1 MKRPYFVFLKKIY
14 HLFDNTGIVL
24 KSKKETHSGKKVRKG
39 KKKKP
44 IRLDL
49 QAGFDK
55 SGELAR
61 VRVLFGA
68 GNFISFGPIDG
79 KVHMSIGETHHGAV
93 FEVSDPGS
101 VYYILNGLS
110 NARWLADNI
119 LRYLKPVKVKTEDA
133 ESSGVDFETQYVP
146 RNTVKERIKGKST
159 DITKR
164 LINEIGDKADSI
176 VRQGNYRKAFGT
188 DSIDGPFDE
197 SKDIKWAS
205 LHFLNQLHPD
215 RLLAGS
221 KSYQKSLEKEK

>member
-1 MKRPYFVFLKKIY
+1 MKRPYFVILKKIY

-101 VYYILNGLS
+101 VYYILNGLW

-133 ESSGVDFETQYVP
+133 KSRGVDFETQYVP

-164 LINEIGDKADSI
+164 LINEIGDRADSI
-176 VRQGNYRKAFGT
+176 VRSGNYRKAFGT

-197 SKDIKWAS
+197 SKDIEWVS
-205 LHFLNQLHPD
+205 LRFLNQLQPD
-215 RLLAGS
+215 RLDGWR
-221 KSYQKSLEKEK
+221 LEK

>member
-1 MKRPYFVFLKKIY
+1 M
-14 HLFDNTGIVL
+14 
-24 KSKKETHSGKKVRKG
+24 KSKKETLSGKKVRKG

-55 SGELAR
+55 SGKLAR

-101 VYYILNGLS
+101 VYYILNGLW
-110 NARWLADNI
+110 NARMLAGDI

-133 ESSGVDFETQYVP
+133 KSRGVDFETQYFP
-146 RNTVKERIKGKST
+146 S
-159 DITKR
+159 
-164 LINEIGDKADSI
+164 
-176 VRQGNYRKAFGT
+176 Q
-188 DSIDGPFDE
+188 P
-197 SKDIKWAS
+197 
-205 LHFLNQLHPD
+205 
-215 RLLAGS
+215 LLTMKPNIS
-221 KSYQKSLEKEK
+221 RRRPY

>member
-1 MKRPYFVFLKKIY
+1 MGKT
-14 HLFDNTGIVL
+14 D
-24 KSKKETHSGKKVRKG
+24 SGKKVRKG

-49 QAGFDK
+49 EAGFDK
-55 SGELAR
+55 SGKLAR
-61 VRVLFGA
+61 VRIFFGP
-68 GNFISFGPIDG
+68 GSFISLGPIDS

-101 VYYILNGLS
+101 VYYILNGLW
-110 NARWLADNI
+110 NARMLAGDI

-133 ESSGVDFETQYVP
+133 KSRGVDFETQYVP
-146 RNTVKERIKGKST
+146 RNMVKERIKGKST

-176 VRQGNYRKAFGT
+176 VRQDNYRNAFGT

-197 SKDIKWAS
+197 WKDIKWIS
-205 LHFLNQLHPD
+205 LRFLSQLHPD
-215 RLLAGS
+215 RLDGWR
-221 KSYQKSLEKEK
+221 LEK

>member
-1 MKRPYFVFLKKIY
+1 MFG
-14 HLFDNTGIVL
+14 NTGTAL
-24 KSKKETHSGKKVRKG
+24 KSKNETLSGKKVRKG

-55 SGELAR
+55 SGKLAR
-61 VRVLFGA
+61 VRIFFGP
-68 GNFISFGPIDG
+68 GSFISLGPIDS
-79 KVHMSIGETHHGAV
+79 KVHMSIGETHHGIV
-93 FEVSDPGS
+93 FDVSDIGS
-101 VYYILNGLS
+101 VPDIIHASGS
-110 NARWLADNI
+110 ARLLADDI
-119 LRYLKPVKVKTEDA
+119 LRYLKPVKVKTD
-133 ESSGVDFETQYVP
+133 SVMGVDAMTEYVT

-197 SKDIKWAS
+197 SKDIEWVS
-205 LHFLNQLHPD
+205 LRFLNQLQPD
-215 RLLAGS
+215 RLDGWR
-221 KSYQKSLEKEK
+221 LEK

>member
-1 MKRPYFVFLKKIY
+1 M
-14 HLFDNTGIVL
+14 
-24 KSKKETHSGKKVRKG
+24 KSKKETLSGKKVRKG

-49 QAGFDK
+49 HAGFDK
-55 SGELAR
+55 SGKLAR

-68 GNFISFGPIDG
+68 GNFISFGPIDS

-101 VYYILNGLS
+101 VYYILNGLW
-110 NARWLADNI
+110 NARMLAGDI

-133 ESSGVDFETQYVP
+133 KSRGVDFETQYVP
-146 RNTVKERIKGKST
+146 RNMVKERIKGKST

-164 LINEIGDKADSI
+164 LINEIGGKADYI
-176 VRQGNYRKAFGT
+176 VRRDKNRKSFGT

-197 SKDIKWAS
+197 WKDIKWIS
-205 LHFLNQLHPD
+205 LRFLSQLHPD
-215 RLLAGS
+215 RLDGWRP
-221 KSYQKSLEKEK
+221 EK

>member
-1 MKRPYFVFLKKIY
+1 M
-14 HLFDNTGIVL
+14 

-61 VRVLFGA
+61 VRVFFGA

-101 VYYILNGLS
+101 VYYILNGLW
-110 NARWLADNI
+110 NARMLAGDI

-133 ESSGVDFETQYVP
+133 KSRGVDFETQYVP
-146 RNTVKERIKGKST
+146 RNMVKERIKGKST

-164 LINEIGDKADSI
+164 LINEIGYWADHI
-176 VRQGNYRKAFGT
+176 VRKDKKRKCFGT
-188 DSIDGPFDE
+188 DSIDGPFDDE
-197 SKDIKWAS
+197 KDIKWAS
-205 LHFLNQLHPD
+205 LRFLNQLHPD
-215 RLLAGS
+215 RLNNNS

>member
-1 MKRPYFVFLKKIY
+1 M
-14 HLFDNTGIVL
+14 
-24 KSKKETHSGKKVRKG
+24 KSKKETLSGKKMRKG

-49 QAGFDK
+49 EAGFDK
-55 SGELAR
+55 SGKLAR
-61 VRVLFGA
+61 VRIFFGP
-68 GNFISFGPIDG
+68 GSFISLGPIDS
-79 KVHMSIGETHHGAV
+79 KVHMSIGETHHGIV
-93 FEVSDPGS
+93 FDVSDIGS
-101 VYYILNGLS
+101 VPDIIHASGS
-110 NARWLADNI
+110 ARLLADDI

-133 ESSGVDFETQYVP
+133 KSRGVDFETQYVP
-146 RNTVKERIKGKST
+146 RNMVKERIKGKST

-205 LHFLNQLHPD
+205 LRFLSQLHPD
-215 RLLAGS
+215 RLDGWR
-221 KSYQKSLEKEK
+221 LEK